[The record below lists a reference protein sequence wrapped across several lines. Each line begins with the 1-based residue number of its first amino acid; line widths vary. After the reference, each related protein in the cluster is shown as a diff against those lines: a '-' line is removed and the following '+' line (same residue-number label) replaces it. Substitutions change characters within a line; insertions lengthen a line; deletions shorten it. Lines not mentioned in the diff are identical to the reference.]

1 MRIVRTELLEIAFE
15 EGGPPDGAAVLL
27 LHGWP
32 DAPCGWEFV
41 ASRLQAE
48 GWRTVTPYL
57 RGSGSTRFLS
67 EETPRVGA
75 AVALAQDAVDLAD
88 ALGLEQFDVIGHDW
102 GARVAY
108 TLAALFP
115 ERITAVAGLALAYQ
129 PRGVFR
135 VPSFEQSRRF
145 WYQWLMCVDDG
156 AEKVRGE
163 LRVTGPLTN

>member
-15 EGGPPDGAAVLL
+15 EGGPPEGAAVLL

-57 RGSGSTRFLS
+57 RGSGATRFLS

-75 AVALAQDAVDLAD
+75 AVALAQDAVDLAADRVLAVDLRDVLHAGSAPALDD
-88 ALGLEQFDVIGHDW
+88 AARLWFVDVQRLVIRLV
-102 GARVAY
+102 GADGGERTHGACVALRRVAN
-108 TLAALFP
+108 
-115 ERITAVAGLALAYQ
+115 ER
-129 PRGVFR
+129 
-135 VPSFEQSRRF
+135 
-145 WYQWLMCVDDG
+145 
-156 AEKVRGE
+156 
-163 LRVTGPLTN
+163 